1 MPKLYDLAHCRAGD
15 KGNTSILSV
24 VAYRADDY
32 AWLVQ
37 QVTVERVAQ
46 HLRGIVQGVIR
57 RFELPQ
63 LRALQ
68 FVCERALAGGVTT
81 SLALDAHGKSL
92 SYALLE
98 LDIPSPPG
106 VAAAAPG

>member
-15 KGNTSILSV
+15 KGNTSTLSL
-24 VAYRADDY
+24 VAYRPDDY
-32 AWLVQ
+32 FLLA
-37 QVTVERVAQ
+37 ERVTAEAVAR
-46 HLRGIVQGVIR
+46 HLSGLVRGPVR

-68 FVCERALAGGVTT
+68 FVCEDALSGGVTT

-92 SYALLE
+92 SSALLE
-98 LDIPSPPG
+98 MEI
-106 VAAAAPG
+106 